1 MIFRVSNYL
10 SRNMLFQKFFK
21 LSLPLVLLAGG
32 LVSIASPTVAKTTKA
47 LPRIVTVKSMQQG
60 DLMCY
65 LTVVEANKVKRS
77 VGATFEICDQK
88 KQFLNKKV
96 RLSYQLLNVNDCQ
109 SNEPCGKTRKQWLVV
124 KMSRIK

>member
-1 MIFRVSNYL
+1 
-10 SRNMLFQKFFK
+10 MLIKKFFK

-32 LVSIASPTVAKTTKA
+32 FVSTASSTVAKTTQA

-65 LTVVEANKVKRS
+65 LTVVEANKVKRN

-88 KQFLNKKV
+88 KQFVNKKV
-96 RLSYQLLNVNDCQ
+96 RLSYKLLNVNDCQ
-109 SNEPCGKTRKQWLVV
+109 SNEPCGKTRKEWLVV
-124 KMSRIK
+124 GMSRIK